1 MRQSL
6 TQFTDLPTWL
16 RCSLNT
22 QETNNLL
29 AFASELT
36 DSYLLGRHVVEG
48 TWLQEEGTGCL
59 MNMHQN
65 MQFVLLIP
73 RLGLVISPGFRSLTK
88 KRRKKKCFPPVLAS
102 VSELRLTCKQNTDC
116 NDCSPFAHPKVLPDT
131 ALQAIISSAGAL
143 ERCSSVFGALDLKFR
158 LSRINIG
165 MKEVIQH
172 GMGNNKHISAP
183 IHQPLIAAHMRCL
196 PK

>member
-1 MRQSL
+1 MPYEYASKYAVWASNTTAWASDFAGLSQSDEKKGEKEVFS
-6 TQFTDLPTWL
+6 TRVGKCL
-16 RCSLNT
+16 RT
-22 QETNNLL
+22 E
-29 AFASELT
+29 A
-36 DSYLLGRHVVEG
+36 Y
-48 TWLQEEGTGCL
+48 
-59 MNMHQN
+59 
-65 MQFVLLIP
+65 MQA
-73 RLGLVISPGFRSLTK
+73 K
-88 KRRKKKCFPPVLAS
+88 H
-102 VSELRLTCKQNTDC
+102 TDC

-143 ERCSSVFGALDLKFR
+143 ERCSSVFGTLDLKFR